1 MAAIFTILRRL
12 RRQVSLITASA
23 AAVAWQ
29 IATVADMD
37 ERMMELEMRLAFI
50 DDTVNGL
57 SSADTEISRRLDRL
71 ERAVRDLRSDLMNMR
86 AGLGS
91 DTANEPPP
99 PHY

>member
-1 MAAIFTILRRL
+1 MAAICTIRPRS
-12 RRQVSLITASA
+12 RKRASPITVSA
-23 AAVAWQ
+23 AAVAWWD
-29 IATVADMD
+29 ATMTEMD
-37 ERMMELEMRLAFI
+37 DRMMELEMRLAFI

-57 SSADTEISRRLDRL
+57 SSADTEIAGRVDRL
-71 ERAVRDLRSDLMNMR
+71 ERAVRALLSALMNMR